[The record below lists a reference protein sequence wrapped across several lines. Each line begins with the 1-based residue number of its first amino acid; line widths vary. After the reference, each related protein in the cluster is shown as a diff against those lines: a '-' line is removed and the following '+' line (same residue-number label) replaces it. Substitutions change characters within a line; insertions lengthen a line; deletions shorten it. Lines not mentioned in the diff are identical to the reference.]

1 MHCVE
6 HLIILHRFS
15 ILYKIIV
22 LFIEKSFKKKLMN
35 MNLIVDLLDALF
47 ML

>member
-15 ILYKIIV
+15 ILYIIV